1 MLIPFTDI
9 KGRTYHV
16 NPVYVRVVQ
25 TNKKGKTEICLSFI
39 GTGWSVSN
47 AAIVVDEP
55 ADRVA
60 ERLNSA
66 MPLAID
72 TPLGAIADD
81 DAQANAATSAAVTGA
96 TMG

>member
-9 KGRTYHV
+9 KGRTFYV

-25 TNKKGKTEICLSFI
+25 TNKKGKTELCFSFT
-39 GTGWSVSN
+39 GTSW
-47 AAIVVDEP
+47 AAANYTIVVDAP
-55 ADRVA
+55 ADEVA
-60 ERLNSA
+60 NQLNSA

-81 DAQANAATSAAVTGA
+81 DAHQASTQAAATGA